1 MLLDTQIFC
10 VSFLL
15 SIVRSILFFSTAK
28 SMEFDVQVSITTPNP
43 PSHLHKVISA
53 FIPLLSP
60 PADPGF
66 ISRRLKCQVYMN
78 KPKLARDILIIRS
91 RKTSNPKKAPQE
103 EANGSPKHRNVRL
116 SLCCKKGMRKSGSR
130 ETVVQHGPED
140 KEKVDSFRK
149 FVFCD
154 NSLMVGKEPGD
165 HTLLRFLRMRN
176 YDMVKA
182 KEMFLNYLHWWDE
195 FGVDEVC
202 KDFKFDE
209 YKEVK
214 RYYPH
219 GFHGVD
225 KYGRPIYI
233 ERIGMVDIHQL
244 FQATTIDRFV
254 KYHVSEQEKTL
265 NLRYPA
271 CSLAANKFIASTTS
285 ILDVKDV
292 GMSHF
297 SKQAKE
303 MFKKIQKIDS
313 SYYPETLHRLF
324 IINAGPG
331 FKLLWAAIK
340 RFIENR
346 TLVKI
351 KVLGKDYLSDLLED
365 IDPSNLPKFFGGNCT
380 CGGGGCYDDLCLL
393 SDKGPWNDP
402 EIIDALKVKAAE
414 AAEMAESK
422 DVMTMPVQTQATD
435 PLLVLN
441 KIDALINDANAK
453 MQTMEAALQ
462 DAKLVL
468 HGLVQHVDDLKKMV
482 LVTNI
487 TP

>member
-1 MLLDTQIFC
+1 
-10 VSFLL
+10 
-15 SIVRSILFFSTAK
+15 
-28 SMEFDVQVSITTPNP
+28 
-43 PSHLHKVISA
+43 
-53 FIPLLSP
+53 
-60 PADPGF
+60 
-66 ISRRLKCQVYMN
+66 MN

-254 KYHVSEQEKTL
+254 KYH
-265 NLRYPA
+265 
-271 CSLAANKFIASTTS
+271 
-285 ILDVKDV
+285 